1 MRNEILARAG
11 VHNSIGFAFG
21 LGLERL
27 AMIIYDIPD
36 IRLFWS
42 NDSGFL
48 SQFNENE
55 LHRNFKYKAIS
66 QYPQCSNDLSFW
78 LPDELNLNTFSMN
91 DVYDAV
97 RNIGGDIVE
106 QVTVVDKF
114 THPKT
119 KRNSITVRIV
129 YRHMERTLT
138 QEEVNKIH
146 AELADDLINKYNV
159 KIR

>member
-1 MRNEILARAG
+1 MRNEILSRAG

-21 LGLERL
+21 IGLERL

-42 NDSGFL
+42 QDSGFL
-48 SQFNENE
+48 TQFNENE
-55 LHRNFKYKAIS
+55 LHKNFKYKAIS
-66 QYPQCSNDLSFW
+66 QFPQCSNDLSFW
-78 LPDELNLNTFSMN
+78 LPNELTFETFSVN

-97 RNIGGDIVE
+97 RNVGGDIVE
-106 QVTVVDKF
+106 QVTVLDKF

-119 KRNSITVRIV
+119 KRNSLTVRIV

-146 AELADDLINKYNV
+146 AEIADELMSKYNV